1 MNIPCPW
8 RTGGRI
14 GTSGGPG
21 ATAKHCRDS
30 TGECLVDLLRA
41 NKMNMRIEATG
52 RHDMPLGGNHLST
65 CTNHHTFGHASLNQ
79 WISRVADAGD
89 APIFD
94 SDIRFDD
101 AQDRVNDGGIG

>member
-14 GTSGGPG
+14 GTRRRPG

-30 TGECLVDLLRA
+30 TGERLVDLLRA

-89 APIFD
+89 ASILD